1 MRDARN
7 LYPQLCVLL
16 IVWLWSSC
24 GFSQTTLVSVESV
37 KKANST
43 LVVANNRSRIPLT
56 LSLNLVRSNNIASS
70 ASWPIVRYIA
80 PGQTLELVEISAF
93 NKQQRYEFFY
103 KFNYVIGSPV
113 AQHDPT
119 AKYRL
124 PFISE
129 QPIFV
134 GQAPDGPIFSHNA
147 VSNKNAIDLVMPI
160 GTPIVAARSGYVI
173 ENIKQFADNGLAK
186 PEFMD
191 KANLVRI
198 LHDDGTWADYAH
210 LKQYSSHVFPGQR
223 IEAGM
228 FIGLSGNSGFSTE
241 PHLHFHL
248 QKNTNGV
255 IVSLPIEFWH
265 PVKGKITPRYHTW
278 LAPEKNT
285 STTTIPTKKLK
296 ECVRKDSIIDDAVLK
311 CMKQT

>member
-1 MRDARN
+1 MEKVRN
-7 LYPQLCVLL
+7 LHFQSALL
-16 IVWLWSSC
+16 LVAWLWSSC
-24 GFSQTTLVSVESV
+24 CFSQTTLVSVESV

-56 LSLNLVRSNNIASS
+56 LSLNLVRSSNIASGTG
-70 ASWPIVRYIA
+70 WPIVRYIA
-80 PGQTLELVEISAF
+80 PGQTLELAEISAF

-129 QPIFV
+129 QPVFV

-173 ENIKQFADNGLAK
+173 ENVNQFADNGQAK

-241 PHLHFHL
+241 PHLHFQL

-265 PVKGKITPRYHTW
+265 SIKGKIIPRYHTW

-285 STTTIPTKKLK
+285 STTIVPTKKLK
-296 ECVRKDSIIDDAVLK
+296 ECVRKDAIIDDAVLK
-311 CMKQT
+311 CMKRA

>member
-43 LVVANNRSRIPLT
+43 LVIANNRSRIPLT
-56 LSLNLVRSNNIASS
+56 LSLNLVRSSNIASS

-129 QPIFV
+129 QPVFV
-134 GQAPDGPIFSHNA
+134 SQAPDGPIFSHNA

-160 GTPIVAARSGYVI
+160 STPIVAARSGYVI
-173 ENIKQFADNGLAK
+173 ENVNQFADNGLAK
-186 PEFMD
+186 PEFVD
-191 KANLVRI
+191 KANFVRV
-198 LHDDGTWADYAH
+198 LHDDGTWAEYIH
-210 LKQYSSHVFPGQR
+210 LKQYSSHVSPGQR

-228 FIGLSGNSGFSTE
+228 VIGLSGNSGFSTE

-248 QKNTNGV
+248 QKNANGI

-265 PVKGKITPRYHTW
+265 SIKGKITPRYHTW
-278 LAPEKNT
+278 LVPEKNT

-296 ECVRKDSIIDDAVLK
+296 ECVRKDSIIDDTVLK